1 MGQLTTTSSG
11 LNGRG
16 GNVGGEGGGR
26 EGEGRKRQG
35 LRRLRLIFFNDQYP
49 VGEY

>member
-16 GNVGGEGGGR
+16 GNVGGGEGGGR
-26 EGEGRKRQG
+26 EKTTGVEEVEVN
-35 LRRLRLIFFNDQYP
+35 FFQ
-49 VGEY
+49 